1 MSAVRA
7 LGLIAVT
14 LLWLSGCVRPPAD
27 HPAFDDS
34 GSAVV
39 TPSAQEE
46 PAAGDDVVSED
57 DAFPLRDIPAGSNAL
72 SGAGENE
79 LPTDTDITD
88 FGEDETLAVEDA
100 VPVTDEPE
108 APEAAA
114 SPPKAGGG
122 EQAGGGDGK
131 KRPTAAVGSAP
142 ARTQSSGSS
151 RPSRTRRSP
160 RAAQSGRSRGTVA
173 APARPRPPASSVKP
187 DNDLERKAR
196 EIKARRGKQ
205 FSDPK
210 WQREFREQG
219 WYQANPEYSDA
230 HLSPT
235 ERERLK
241 RIRRLQE
248 QRGEKATR

>member
-7 LGLIAVT
+7 TGLIAVT

-27 HPAFDDS
+27 HPAFDDT

-39 TPSAQEE
+39 TPSGRDE
-46 PAAGDDVVSED
+46 PTTADAAGED
-57 DAFPLRDIPAGSNAL
+57 DAFLLRDIPAGSNAL
-72 SGAGENE
+72 PDAGERE
-79 LPTDTDITD
+79 LPTDADITD
-88 FGEDETLAVEDA
+88 FDENEPLSAEDVAPLPAEPD
-100 VPVTDEPE
+100 VPD
-108 APEAAA
+108 AAA
-114 SPPKAGGG
+114 TPPKAGGG
-122 EQAGGGDGK
+122 EQADGGDGK
-131 KRPTAAVGSAP
+131 PRSTAAAGSAP
-142 ARTQSSGSS
+142 ARSPS
-151 RPSRTRRSP
+151 RPSSRTRRSAP
-160 RAAQSGRSRGTVA
+160 AARPDRSRARAAA
-173 APARPRPPASSVKP
+173 PPARPGPPASSVKP

-241 RIRRLQE
+241 RIRGLQE
-248 QRGEKATR
+248 QRGEKAAR